1 MQYSLLLFAQSYPIS
16 YICVMETDGTNIREL
31 YFSNEFVDFYDAL
44 PDRVKLKFEY
54 VMDIVRTEYVLTT
67 KFVKHLEKTDL
78 YEMRISLGTNSIE
91 PFSLQ

>member
-1 MQYSLLLFAQSYPIS
+1 
-16 YICVMETDGTNIREL
+16 METDGTNIREL